1 MRVVI
6 ISMERV
12 EGRSIVDAGFVL
24 GRIGM
29 NVWYHVVF
37 VVFEEVLVV

>member
-1 MRVVI
+1 MRVAI

-24 GRIGM
+24 GLIMM
-29 NVWYHVVF
+29 NV
-37 VVFEEVLVV
+37 